1 MSLAAVSRSLPLA
14 DAADWRADAACREI
28 DIEVFFAVD
37 EDSQREAIAV
47 CETCP
52 VRRECLEHAILNR
65 EQYGVWGGLREQER
79 KRLVR
84 ARRRDAA

>member
-1 MSLAAVSRSLPLA
+1 VSVAARSLPLPL
-14 DAADWRADAACREI
+14 DTSADWRAAAACREV

-37 EDSQREAIAV
+37 EASQREAVAI
-47 CETCP
+47 CESCP
-52 VRRECLEHAILNR
+52 VRAACLEHAVTAR
-65 EQYGVWGGLREQER
+65 EQYGVWGGVREQDR

>member
-1 MSLAAVSRSLPLA
+1 MSSSAFPLPSDL
-14 DAADWRADAACREI
+14 AADWRADAACREL
-28 DIEVFFAVD
+28 DIEIFFAVD
-37 EDSQREAIAV
+37 EASQREAIAV

-52 VRRECLEHAILNR
+52 VRSSCLEHAIANR
-65 EQYGVWGGLREQER
+65 EHYGVWGGVREQDR

>member
-1 MSLAAVSRSLPLA
+1 MPVSAPPLPLSV
-14 DAADWRADAACREI
+14 DAPQDWRSAAACREVEV
-28 DIEVFFAVD
+28 EVFFAID
-37 EDSQREAIAV
+37 EASQREAVAI

-52 VRRECLEHAILNR
+52 VRSECLEHAVVNR
-65 EQYGVWGGLREQER
+65 EQYGVWGGLREQDR

>member
-1 MSLAAVSRSLPLA
+1 MSFAA
-14 DAADWRADAACREI
+14 AAHAVPTDGSDDWRAQAACREI

-37 EDSQREAIAV
+37 EDSQRAAVAV

-52 VRRECLEHAILNR
+52 VRQPCLEYAITSR
-65 EQYGVWGGLREQER
+65 EQYGVWGGVREQDR

-84 ARRRDAA
+84 ARRREAA

>member
-1 MSLAAVSRSLPLA
+1 VSATPFPLPSDLPG
-14 DAADWRADAACREI
+14 DWRADAACREM
-28 DIEVFFAVD
+28 DLDVFFAVD
-37 EDSQREAIAV
+37 EVRQREAIAV

-52 VRRECLEHAILNR
+52 VRSECLEHAIVTR
-65 EQYGVWGGLREQER
+65 EQYGVWGGVREQDR

>member
-1 MSLAAVSRSLPLA
+1 MSAPARSFPLA
-14 DAADWRADAACREI
+14 LDALADWRADAACREI
-28 DIEVFFAVD
+28 DVEVFFAID
-37 EDSQREAIAV
+37 EAAQREAIAV

-52 VRRECLEHAILNR
+52 VRQECLEHAVANR
-65 EQYGVWGGLREQER
+65 EQYGVWGGLREQDR